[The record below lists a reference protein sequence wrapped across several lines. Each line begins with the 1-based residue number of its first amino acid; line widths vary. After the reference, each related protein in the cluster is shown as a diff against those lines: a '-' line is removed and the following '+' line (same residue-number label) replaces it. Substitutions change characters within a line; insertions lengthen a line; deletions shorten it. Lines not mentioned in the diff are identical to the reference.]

1 MTKQNS
7 ALVADSDSSPVPGK
21 GRDVAAIE
29 VIAQSQKGWWRET
42 WSRLLDHRLS
52 IVAMI
57 VLGGLI
63 LASVL
68 APVIAPYDRFAMN
81 IQDRLQGPSL
91 QHLFGTDET
100 GRDLLSRVMWGGRIS
115 LLVALIA
122 VVISMV
128 IGIPWGMVAAYRG
141 GIVDDVLMRLVDG
154 VMAFPGLVFA
164 LLIISAL
171 GPDIENLVLTIGIL
185 GSPPFARIVRSSVL
199 VENGKDYVLA
209 ARAIG
214 ATDTR
219 VATRHIGPNTM
230 APLIV
235 QISLATASAVLQ
247 EAALSFLGMGVQP
260 PEASWATL
268 LKQGYSYLSH
278 NIWYVTFP
286 GLAIFFAVWSL
297 NALGDGLRD
306 ALDPR
311 LREV

>member
-1 MTKQNS
+1 
-7 ALVADSDSSPVPGK
+7 
-21 GRDVAAIE
+21 
-29 VIAQSQKGWWRET
+29 
-42 WSRLLDHRLS
+42 
-52 IVAMI
+52 
-57 VLGGLI
+57 
-63 LASVL
+63 
-68 APVIAPYDRFAMN
+68 
-81 IQDRLQGPSL
+81 
-91 QHLFGTDET
+91 
-100 GRDLLSRVMWGGRIS
+100 MWGGRIS

-128 IGIPWGMVAAYRG
+128 IGIPWGMIAAYRG

-214 ATDTR
+214 ATDVR
-219 VATRHIGPNTM
+219 VATRHIGPNTL